1 MIRRLLLA
9 SALLAGCTVGPDY
22 QRPTAPVATAFKE
35 LKGWQPAQPMD
46 MLDRGAWWSMF
57 GDRELDGLERQ
68 IDIGNQ
74 NLRLYEAAYRQAV
87 ALVREARAGLFPTV
101 SVGPSISGS
110 RAGRSTN
117 SSASADLSASWEP
130 DIWGRVRR
138 QIESQGA
145 AAQASAADLANIR
158 LSAQAEL
165 ASDYM
170 NLRYQD
176 SLAALL
182 QDTVA
187 AYERSLSIAQ
197 NQYSAGVA
205 ARSDVITA
213 QTQLQSTRAQ
223 LIAAQTAR
231 ATNEHAIALLTGRP
245 PADLTI
251 AAGALPKAVPT
262 TPVVVPSAL
271 LQQRPDI
278 AAAERAMQQANALI
292 GVQVAAYYPTISLS
306 AIVGAV
312 GSPVSQLASA
322 TSLIWTLAASGSQ
335 ILFDGGSRSAL
346 VDAARASYDQSVAT
360 YRQTVLA
367 AFQDVEDQLSTLR
380 ILQDQARV
388 QQETVSLAN
397 QAVGIALNE
406 YRAGTQNYTTVVT
419 AQAVALQAGETLL
432 AIQQNRLLASV
443 GLVRALGGG
452 LDACLIAQSCPANGA
467 MTHP

>member
-1 MIRRLLLA
+1 MRRFVLLA
-9 SALLAGCTVGPDY
+9 ALLAGCTVGPNY
-22 QRPTAPVATAFKE
+22 QRPPTLMSAEFKE

-46 MLDRGAWWSMF
+46 TLDRGAWWSMF
-57 GDRELDGLERQ
+57 NDAELDGLERQ

-74 NLRLYEAAYRQAV
+74 NLRAYEAAYRQAV
-87 ALVREARAGLFPTV
+87 ALVREARAGLFPIV
-101 SVGPSISGS
+101 SVGPSISGTH
-110 RAGRSTN
+110 ANRSTN
-117 SSASADLSASWEP
+117 SSASADLAASWEP

-182 QDTVA
+182 QDTVN

-197 NQYSAGVA
+197 NQYAAGVA

-231 ATNEHAIALLTGRP
+231 ATNEHTIALLTGRA

-251 AAGALPKAVPT
+251 AVGGLPKSVPT
-262 TPVVVPSAL
+262 TPISVPSAL

-278 AAAERAMQQANALI
+278 AAAERTMQQANALI
-292 GVQVAAYYPTISLS
+292 GVQIAAYYPTISLS
-306 AIVGAV
+306 GIVGAA
-312 GSPVSQLASA
+312 GSPLSQLASA

-346 VDAARASYDQSVAT
+346 VDAARAGYDESVAT

-367 AFQDVEDQLSTLR
+367 AFQTVEDQLSTLR
-380 ILQDQARV
+380 ILQDEARV
-388 QQETVSLAN
+388 QEETVSLAR

-419 AQAVALQAGETLL
+419 AQAIALTAAETLL
-432 AIQQNRLLASV
+432 GIQQNRLLASV
-443 GLVRALGGG
+443 GLVKALGGG
-452 LDACLIAQSCPANGA
+452 FSACLLNRRCDGS
-467 MTHP
+467 

>member
-1 MIRRLLLA
+1 MSRRLVLVA
-9 SALLAGCTVGPDY
+9 ALLAGCTVGPDY
-22 QRPTAPVATAFKE
+22 QRPSAPVPTAFKE

-46 MLDRGAWWSMF
+46 TLDRGAWWSMF
-57 GDRELDGLERQ
+57 NDSELDGLERQ

-74 NLRLYEAAYRQAV
+74 NLRAYEAAYRQAV

-101 SVGPSISGS
+101 SVGPGVSGS
-110 RAGRSTN
+110 RAGRSTS
-117 SSASADLSASWEP
+117 SSANVDLTASWEP

-165 ASDYM
+165 ATDYM

-176 SLAALL
+176 SLATLL

-197 NQYSAGVA
+197 NQYAAGVA

-223 LIAAQTAR
+223 LISAQTAR

-245 PADLTI
+245 PADLTV
-251 AAGALPKAVPT
+251 AAGALPKDVPT
-262 TPVVVPSAL
+262 TPVAVPSAL

-278 AAAERAMQQANALI
+278 AAAERTMQQANALI
-292 GVQVAAYYPTISLS
+292 GVQVAAYYPTIDLS
-306 AIVGAV
+306 AVVGAV
-312 GSPVSQLASA
+312 GSPLSQLASA
-322 TSLIWTLAASGSQ
+322 TSLIWTLAASGSEL
-335 ILFDGGSRSAL
+335 LFDGGSRSAA
-346 VDAARASYDQSVAT
+346 VDAARASYDESVAT

-380 ILQDQARV
+380 ILQEEAGV
-388 QQETVSLAN
+388 QEQTVSLSR

-406 YRAGTQNYTTVVT
+406 YRAGTQSYTTVVT
-419 AQAVALQAGETLL
+419 AQATALEAAETLL
-432 AIQQNRLLASV
+432 GIQQNRLLASV
-443 GLVRALGGG
+443 ALVKALGGG
-452 LDACLIAQSCPANGA
+452 FSACLVTHSCSAG
-467 MTHP
+467 